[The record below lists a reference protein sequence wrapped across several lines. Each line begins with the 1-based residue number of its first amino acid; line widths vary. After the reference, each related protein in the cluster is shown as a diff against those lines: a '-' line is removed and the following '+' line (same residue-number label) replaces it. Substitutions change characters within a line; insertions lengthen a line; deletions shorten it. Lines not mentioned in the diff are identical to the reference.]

1 MLRVIIENLGL
12 FIATI
17 DWSPS
22 TCNPISFDK
31 ETITSCLEARHIFF
45 HTILS
50 TINNKKNSTW
60 NDIQVSNID
69 QLIQPFQ
76 FILNLSKMQESELVL
91 LYPSLVCMCNNVI
104 DCLLP
109 KNK

>member
-50 TINNKKNSTW
+50 TINNKKNT
-60 NDIQVSNID
+60 NID
-69 QLIQPFQ
+69 QMIQPFP
-76 FILNLSKMQESELVL
+76 FILNLSKMQESEIVL
-91 LYPSLVCMCNNVI
+91 LYPALVCMCNNVI